1 MKQPFAQLMGVVVL
15 LIIISP
21 LSAVFC
27 RTVDGHQLC
36 ILEIQRSAKN
46 HWEYRAIVRIDGQTQ
61 PKQVYDCQDRV
72 RIQPN
77 GEIFA
82 FQRLD
87 GGDLICSF
95 FRR

>member
-1 MKQPFAQLMGVVVL
+1 MKQQFARFVLAVVL
-15 LIIISP
+15 LILTSP
-21 LSAVFC
+21 ASAVFC
-27 RTVDGHQLC
+27 RTVEDHTLC

-77 GEIFA
+77 GEILA